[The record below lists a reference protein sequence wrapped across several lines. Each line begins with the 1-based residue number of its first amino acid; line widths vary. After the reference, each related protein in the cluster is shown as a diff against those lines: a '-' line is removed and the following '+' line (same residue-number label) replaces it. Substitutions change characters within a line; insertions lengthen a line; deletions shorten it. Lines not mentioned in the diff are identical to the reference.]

1 MNQKIESNVWKLYVI
16 KGLRWFLLT
25 MPIIVIFFQDQ
36 GLSLF
41 EIMILQSTY
50 SIIVACME
58 IPSGFFAD
66 ALGRKKSLI
75 IGSFLSFFG
84 FLIISLSFS
93 FWQFILA
100 QILLGIGQ
108 SFISGSDS
116 ALLYD
121 TLISSKKTDNYD
133 KIEGRSYGI
142 GNFSESIAGIL
153 GGLLA
158 VYSLRYPWYV
168 QTGVAF
174 LVIPFAFSLVEPDL
188 GLKNKLERNL
198 NSILKVVRFSLVEN
212 KQLRKL
218 ILLSSSIGMATLSA
232 AWFAQPYFTSI
243 DLPLKY
249 FGFVWAMLNL
259 TAGFSSVNSYKL
271 NPLINQKTKLLII
284 ASIIGICFI
293 GLSSI
298 NNYYGLIFLIV
309 IYVMRGFAT
318 PTLYNLINKET
329 SSEIR
334 ATVLSVRSFCIRLSF
349 AITAPVIGWV
359 SDNGSLGIGLFIL
372 GITTTVLSL
381 ISLWKLDLSDD

>member
-142 GNFSESIAGIL
+142 GNF
-153 GGLLA
+153 
-158 VYSLRYPWYV
+158 
-168 QTGVAF
+168 
-174 LVIPFAFSLVEPDL
+174 
-188 GLKNKLERNL
+188 
-198 NSILKVVRFSLVEN
+198 
-212 KQLRKL
+212 
-218 ILLSSSIGMATLSA
+218 
-232 AWFAQPYFTSI
+232 
-243 DLPLKY
+243 
-249 FGFVWAMLNL
+249 
-259 TAGFSSVNSYKL
+259 
-271 NPLINQKTKLLII
+271 
-284 ASIIGICFI
+284 
-293 GLSSI
+293 
-298 NNYYGLIFLIV
+298 
-309 IYVMRGFAT
+309 
-318 PTLYNLINKET
+318 
-329 SSEIR
+329 
-334 ATVLSVRSFCIRLSF
+334 
-349 AITAPVIGWV
+349 
-359 SDNGSLGIGLFIL
+359 
-372 GITTTVLSL
+372 
-381 ISLWKLDLSDD
+381 